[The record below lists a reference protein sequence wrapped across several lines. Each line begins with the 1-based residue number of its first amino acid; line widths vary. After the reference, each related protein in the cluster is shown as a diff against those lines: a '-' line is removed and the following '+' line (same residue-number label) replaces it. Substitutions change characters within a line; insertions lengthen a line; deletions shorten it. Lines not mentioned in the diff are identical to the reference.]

1 MKLFYADEATP
12 AGGGAPVDLA
22 SVLAKSGVQTSDD
35 TVVDIP
41 NITTAPIVQATPP
54 APTEPVKAEP
64 AAPVKKE
71 EEVPIVQETPQAASQ
86 MQPAD
91 WRTELKKAEKAE
103 ILKELGFD
111 EKMVG
116 FYNTWMAGGDI
127 GNYVKA
133 VSVDYSKMT
142 PEQLLKQQIAEEY
155 PEFSP
160 EDLDE
165 LYHAKVIDQYK
176 LDPEAFSETEVKR
189 GKLLLQADAK
199 KVRESMIARQKEY
212 ILSAKAPAMPDYRK
226 EIEEQ
231 QRQQE
236 AANAQAVEQY
246 AALLTSHAATKDF
259 LANKRLTIGE
269 GDDTFHYEIGD
280 PTKAIDMLKDA
291 RLYAQ
296 NIFNEDGSPQVD
308 KHLFLAA
315 AAIDHKSLAREIF
328 KAGKALGGKQAIEP
342 IENAKKA
349 AAKTTG
355 PEVPLTPVQALAR
368 SGVLT
373 HG

>member
-116 FYNTWMAGGDI
+116 FYNTWMAGGEI
-127 GNYVKA
+127 GNNVKA

-176 LDPEAFSETEVKR
+176 LDPEAFSETEVK
-189 GKLLLQADAK
+189 
-199 KVRESMIARQKEY
+199 
-212 ILSAKAPAMPDYRK
+212 
-226 EIEEQ
+226 
-231 QRQQE
+231 
-236 AANAQAVEQY
+236 
-246 AALLTSHAATKDF
+246 
-259 LANKRLTIGE
+259 
-269 GDDTFHYEIGD
+269 
-280 PTKAIDMLKDA
+280 
-291 RLYAQ
+291 
-296 NIFNEDGSPQVD
+296 
-308 KHLFLAA
+308 
-315 AAIDHKSLAREIF
+315 
-328 KAGKALGGKQAIEP
+328 
-342 IENAKKA
+342 
-349 AAKTTG
+349 
-355 PEVPLTPVQALAR
+355 
-368 SGVLT
+368 
-373 HG
+373 